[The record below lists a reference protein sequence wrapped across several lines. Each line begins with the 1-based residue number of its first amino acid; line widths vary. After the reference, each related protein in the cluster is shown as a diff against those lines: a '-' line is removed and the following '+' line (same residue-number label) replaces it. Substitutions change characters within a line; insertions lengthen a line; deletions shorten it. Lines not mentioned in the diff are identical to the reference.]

1 MKKFGFWLLL
11 GVLTLVLTAC
21 PAATDEDE
29 DDITDI
35 AGDTANLSTLV
46 DALTKAGLVDELQAD
61 GPFTVFA
68 PTNEAFTAL
77 LAAEEV
83 ADLDALI
90 AKLGAE
96 AVEDILLYHVVS
108 GERRAASL
116 EDGDEL
122 TTLQG
127 ETIAV
132 SVAEGTVT
140 LNGSATVTTAD
151 VGASNGVI
159 HLIDAVLLPPSLTPE
174 EPDIVELASANADLS
189 ILVAA
194 LTEAELVA
202 TLQGEGP
209 FTVFAP
215 TNAAFEALLAEL
227 EITQEEL
234 LAREDLA
241 AILTYHVASGEV
253 LADDLSDGQ
262 TIPTV
267 QGEDIVVDIT
277 EGVVTLNGIAG
288 VTATDIQ
295 ASNGV
300 VHLIDAVL
308 LPPAA
313 EPVSAELSLSG
324 ANEVPPI
331 SPPNPGAFG
340 SAIVTLDGR
349 ILTVD
354 ATYAGFEATA
364 AHVHG
369 PATEDETA
377 GVVNDVT
384 LDFTYDAEANEGTVT
399 GELVLTDPQI
409 EEFNSGLYYLNVH
422 SEDNPT
428 GEIRGQIVPPTVEE

>member
-11 GVLTLVLTAC
+11 GVLALLLTAC
-21 PAATDEDE
+21 PAASEEDE

-35 AGDTANLSTLV
+35 AEGNASLTTLV
-46 DALTKAGLVDELQAD
+46 DALTKAGLVDDLQAD

-68 PTNEAFTAL
+68 PTNEAFAAL
-77 LAAEEV
+77 LASEGV

-96 AVEDILLYHVVS
+96 TVTNILRYHVVNRL
-108 GERRAASL
+108 ERAADL
-116 EDGDEL
+116 TDGEEL
-122 TTLQG
+122 PTLQG
-127 ETIAV
+127 EVITVGV
-132 SVAEGTVT
+132 SGSTVT
-140 LNGSATVTTAD
+140 LNGTATVTTPNIE
-151 VGASNGVI
+151 ASNGVI
-159 HLIDAVLLPPSLTPE
+159 HLIDTVLLPPSLV
-174 EPDIVELASANADLS
+174 PDIVELAQATPDLS
-189 ILVAA
+189 ILVEAVVAA
-194 LTEAELVA
+194 GLVD
-202 TLQGEGP
+202 TLKGPGP
-209 FTVFAP
+209 FTVFVP
-215 TNAAFEALLAEL
+215 TNAAFEALLTEL
-227 EITQEEL
+227 EITKEEL
-234 LAREDLA
+234 LARDDLA
-241 AILTYHVASGEV
+241 DILTYHVANDEV

-277 EGVVTLNGIAG
+277 ESVVTLNGISE

-300 VHLIDAVL
+300 VHLINAVL

-313 EPVSAELSLSG
+313 DPVVVEVSLSG

-331 SPPNPGAFG
+331 EDNPGSSGGAT
-340 SAIVTLDGR
+340 VTLDGR

-354 ATYAGFEATA
+354 GSYAGFEATM

-369 PATEDETA
+369 PAAADATA
-377 GVVNDVT
+377 GVVNGVM
-384 LDFTYDAEANEGTVT
+384 LDITYNGVETNDGTFS

-428 GEIRGQIVPPTVEE
+428 GEIRGQIVPLTVEE